1 MLRHAVT
8 PRRAIARLM
17 AASGERKTSK
27 SMKERIPIPLQRGV
41 YDIVKKGYAWLV
53 TMLDA
58 FVCLALGAT
67 PRQGAGSSLT
77 ATLRAGFI
85 SMKTGLSKK

>member
-1 MLRHAVT
+1 
-8 PRRAIARLM
+8 M
-17 AASGERKTSK
+17 ATSGER
-27 SMKERIPIPLQRGV
+27 SMKERTQIPLQRGV
-41 YDIVKKGYAWLV
+41 YDIVKKGYAWLG

-58 FVCLALGAT
+58 FVRLALGTT
-67 PRQGAGSSLT
+67 PRQGAGSRLT